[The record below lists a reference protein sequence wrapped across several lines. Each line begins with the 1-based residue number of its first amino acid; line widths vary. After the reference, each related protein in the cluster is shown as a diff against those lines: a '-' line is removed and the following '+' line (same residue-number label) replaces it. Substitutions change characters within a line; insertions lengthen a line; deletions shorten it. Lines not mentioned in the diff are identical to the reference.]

1 MVGTQHYDSYRFKNI
16 KLRNSEDIFTD
27 FNEGLNIFWDLKKKM
42 NSSKS
47 GKEKDFDTL
56 ARGAHTKW
64 AIRET

>member
-1 MVGTQHYDSYRFKNI
+1 M
-16 KLRNSEDIFTD
+16 FTD
-27 FNEGLNIFWDLKKKM
+27 FNDGLVIFWDLKKNEQIK
-42 NSSKS
+42 NSKT